1 MTNTT
6 VWLVSIGQQITGCP
20 FDAGK
25 ALQCARTVRKVLAQ
39 PKHSGSLPRLLHGI
53 LPTLSSMQDGP
64 KMHPSAA
71 SHACHAGV
79 CRGLEHAPDIG
90 VVRWNEIWQRVK
102 KQKRKA
108 KKSWPTYALR
118 HADEG
123 FPGDR
128 AAFGMDRNRTGTK
141 PRPRTQR
148 LRYAGRNRLRLKL
161 HGAQVAMQP
170 ADKDSLQIIVSTR
183 VSTWTSIR
191 ARRTLTVLA
200 CWRCWMGCTN
210 SVFVCVRSASAACRS
225 GAPEMSKDA
234 GIVSRSL

>member
-102 KQKRKA
+102 KQERKA
-108 KKSWPTYALR
+108 KKKLADLRATSRGRGFSWGSR
-118 HADEG
+118 
-123 FPGDR
+123 
-128 AAFGMDRNRTGTK
+128 
-141 PRPRTQR
+141 R
-148 LRYAGRNRLRLKL
+148 LRNGPEPDWDKATTANAASSVCWPKPPQTETARCAGSYATGGQR
-161 HGAQVAMQP
+161 QP
-170 ADKDSLQIIVSTR
+170 ANHR
-183 VSTWTSIR
+183 
-191 ARRTLTVLA
+191 
-200 CWRCWMGCTN
+200 
-210 SVFVCVRSASAACRS
+210 
-225 GAPEMSKDA
+225 
-234 GIVSRSL
+234 